1 MLKHQYPIRFAENTT
16 LHVFLS
22 ALYMLIMSFTC
33 HRMYDLINVQQWR
46 NFDAFST
53 AIEHTGFAMDETK
66 VGLLNRRPILD
77 KRAGAGCIRHY
88 V

>member
-1 MLKHQYPIRFAENTT
+1 
-16 LHVFLS
+16 
-22 ALYMLIMSFTC
+22 
-33 HRMYDLINVQQWR
+33 MYDLINVQQSR

-77 KRAGAGCIRHY
+77 KRAGAGCIRHD